1 MDYKIISNPVD
12 TGKEM
17 RLIVDEIKDKIFDD
31 LFIRVVLNEHEINDL
46 IFAIIKEDTQIDVK
60 ELDLSIDIDY
70 DTMCVDIEGD
80 YDLTDSEK
88 KYLKETLSKKYGANV
103 LNDMINPVIKQ
114 KLNTEHYELLRDGY
128 SVEMCMHIDIPMN
141 DFGKRNEICRLLDT
155 LE

>member
-31 LFIRVVLNEHEINDL
+31 LFIRVVLNEYEINDL

-70 DTMCVDIEGD
+70 DTMFVDIEGD
-80 YDLTDSEK
+80 CDLTDSEK

-114 KLNTEHYELLRDGY
+114 KLNTEHYELLRNEY
-128 SVEMCMHIDIPMN
+128 SVEICMHIDIPMN
-141 DFGKRNEICRLLDT
+141 DFEKRNEICRLLDT